1 VQRRKLAPLAMTG
14 LALIGAAAFGVIQAN
29 SANAALSNN
38 WYASAPYLMP
48 FDNSP
53 PDAVAVMNATGQKA
67 FQLAFILAPGGGG
80 CTPTW
85 DGTRAVSSD
94 TEAANL
100 ISRIRAA
107 GGDVSVS
114 IGGYGGTKLG
124 QTCGSPEATAAAYQQ
139 VVTKYGLK
147 AIDFDL
153 EEPEYENTA
162 AIHNEIGAA
171 KILQQNNSGLYVSVT
186 TAGTAAGTGWFG
198 QQMLIEAKNSG
209 FTPANFSIMPFD
221 GGFNTGASSQT
232 SALEAFHGILMSTFG
247 WDSGTAYAR
256 EGVSMMNGRSD
267 AAEYFLQADFQ
278 QVLDY
283 ATGHHLA
290 RYTYWS
296 VNRDRQCPDPNQST
310 TSGTCSSVPQSAWDF
325 TKYTA
330 RFAGATPPVNPP
342 PTTGPP
348 TPPPGGGSCTAPTW
362 SPSAVYTGGMLVS
375 YNGHTWKAKW
385 WTQGET
391 PGAADVWADQ
401 GACSGGGTTPPPG
414 QCTLPAWNSSTAYVG
429 GQQVSYGGHKWTAK
443 WWTQGDVPGANAQNV
458 WTDNGPC

>member
-14 LALIGAAAFGVIQAN
+14 LAMIGAAAFGVIQAN
-29 SANAALSNN
+29 SANAALSSN

-53 PDAVAVMNATGQKA
+53 PDPVAVMSATGQKA
-67 FQLAFILAPGGGG
+67 FQLAFILAPNGGG
-80 CTPTW
+80 CSPTW

-124 QTCGSPEATAAAYQQ
+124 QTCGTPQATAAAYQQ

-171 KILQQNNSGLYVSVT
+171 KILQQNNAGLYVSVT

-198 QQMLIEAKNSG
+198 QQMLIEAKSSG

-221 GGFNTGASSQT
+221 GGFNNGAGSQT

-247 WDSGTAYAR
+247 WDSGTAYAH

-267 AAEYFLQADFQ
+267 AGEYFRQADFQ

-283 ATGHHLA
+283 ATSHHLA

-310 TSGTCSSVPQSAWDF
+310 TSGTCSSVPQGAWDF

-330 RFAGATPPVNPP
+330 RFAGATPPTNPP
-342 PTTGPP
+342 PTTPPP
-348 TPPPGGGSCTAPTW
+348 TTPGNPGSCTAPAWNAST
-362 SPSAVYTGGMLVS
+362 VYTGGQLAS
-375 YNGHTWKAKW
+375 YNGHTWRAQW

-391 PGAADVWADQ
+391 PGVAQVWVDQ
-401 GACSGGGTTPPPG
+401 GACSGSGGGGGTPG
-414 QCTLPAWNSSTAYVG
+414 CSAGAWSSTTAYNG
-429 GQQVSYGGHKWTAK
+429 GAIVTYNRHAWTAK
-443 WWTQGDVPGANAQNV
+443 WWTQGDIPGNNGQNV
-458 WTDNGPC
+458 WADNGSC